1 MSFVPLAAYR
11 PDVAN
16 LNSEYA
22 ADVVGA
28 LRAAGFYIPFPQL
41 EPFTSAVATQP
52 VGGITAEDADGGKHF
67 FVGTASK
74 LYKLNTSTLAWEHV
88 SKLASDTIVNGVFAA
103 DTDWSKGA
111 GWTIA
116 AGVAT
121 ATAASGT
128 TLTQSQSLTA
138 GKVYKFVFTVSG
150 YSAGAVQAR
159 FGGGTAVLGTSR
171 TANGTYT
178 EYLTAVT
185 GNTSVGFITTG
196 STTLNIDNVTLQEQT
211 DYTAT
216 VDERW
221 RFKQFG
227 NYVVAVNINDT
238 PQVYELNVSSVF
250 ANLGGSP
257 PNARHIA
264 IWGDHLA
271 LFNDRTASWSDTD
284 DITNWSTL
292 NAGSQVFPDGGN
304 IAGSTD
310 ATNPIIFQ
318 KSAIR
323 FAQFVPG
330 SSEVFTFTKIHD
342 RRGCA
347 APYSIASRGEFTF
360 FADAGGFFQITLGG
374 QILPIGKEKVDRTVF
389 SEIEGDSLAA
399 IYGEVDPFHS
409 RVYWAVRVDSTND
422 NFDRIYVYDWDVGE
436 FSRIDASTGILFPLG
451 AGTIGYTLD
460 GLDSIS
466 SSIDA
471 LEFSLDSNVW
481 KGGSPVMAA
490 FDSDFKLGFF
500 AGPNAEAT
508 FTTQEIGNT
517 AGQLTMVSSLY
528 PVIDN
533 DNAKVKIGT
542 RMFRGTRVPNGDG
555 VTNNVVY
562 TAELSPS
569 TVTGRVDKIST
580 SRFHRFVI
588 RVPAGEVWSTA
599 QGIDIESQP
608 AGYR

>member
-11 PDVAN
+11 PDVAH

-41 EPFTSAVATQP
+41 EPFTAAVAAQP

-67 FVGTASK
+67 FVGAATK
-74 LYKLNTSTLAWEHV
+74 LYKLNTSTLAWEEV
-88 SKLASDTIVNGVFAA
+88 SKLAANMVTNSTFAA
-103 DTDWSKGA
+103 DTDWTKGA
-111 GWTIA
+111 GVTIA

-121 ATAASGT
+121 FT
-128 TLTQSQSLTA
+128 TVADGVLGLSQSASITLTA

-150 YSAGAVQAR
+150 YSAGGVQAR
-159 FGGGTAVLGTSR
+159 FGGGTEVLGTLR
-171 TANGTYT
+171 QADGTYV

-185 GNTSVGFITTG
+185 GNTSVGIEAVGT
-196 STTLNIDNVTLQEQT
+196 TTLNIDNLTVQEQT

-227 NYVVAVNINDT
+227 NYVVAVNINDA

-250 ANLGGSP
+250 ADLGGSP

-264 IWGDHLA
+264 IWGDQLA
-271 LFNDRTASWSDTD
+271 LFNDRTVTWSDTD

-292 NAGSQVFPDGGN
+292 NAGSQTFPDGGN

-330 SSEVFTFTKIHD
+330 SLEVFTFTKIHD

-360 FADAGGFFQITLGG
+360 FADAGGFYQITLGG
-374 QILPIGKEKVDRTVF
+374 QIMPIGKEKVDRTVF
-389 SEIEGDSLAA
+389 SEIEGSSLAA
-399 IYGEVDPFHS
+399 IYGEVDPFHT
-409 RVYWAVRVDSTND
+409 RVYWAARVNSTDDS
-422 NFDRIYVYDWDVGE
+422 FDRIYVYDWDIGE
-436 FSRIDASTGILFPLG
+436 FARIDASMGILFPLG
-451 AGTIGYTLD
+451 SGTVGYTLD
-460 GLDSIS
+460 GLDAIS

-508 FTTQEIGNT
+508 FTTQEMGGT
-517 AGQLTMVSSLY
+517 TGQLTMVSSLY

-533 DNAKVKIGT
+533 DNTKVTIGT
-542 RMFRGTRVPNGDG
+542 RMKRGDS
-555 VTNNVVY
+555 VVF
-562 TAELSPS
+562 TPELTPS
-569 TVTGRVDKIST
+569 SVTGRVDKIST
-580 SRFHRFVI
+580 SRFHRFKI
-588 RVPAGEVWSTA
+588 RVPAAEVWTAA
-599 QGIDIESQP
+599 QGVDVESQP